1 MDDRTSLLRRFVNTA
16 YVGALACLERRIPFW
31 PIERIEHLQQH
42 RLRSMIQHAYDTVP
56 FYRQVMDERH
66 LRPGDF
72 KNVTDLSTLPLLDD
86 SLVWSNLEQFMSS
99 RYMHRPMLN
108 VHTSGTYSKTQKPI
122 YWDRINAL
130 RRLAYNERDR
140 AVLNKLLGHG
150 WGQNQLFLLP
160 DVSVSLL
167 MRKFWDRQTLT
178 HRSLAR
184 RSFFSPER
192 PFDEVV
198 SQINTVKPQV
208 VFSYGSY
215 AEEFFRFL
223 ADRRHQ
229 IALPKVW
236 VYGGDMLS
244 ETGRELMEKNFGCIV
259 YATYQTVETGKIG
272 FQCERR
278 AGYHLNIDLSPIRL
292 IDESGQTV
300 EPGHQGEVVVSN
312 LYNRAMVLLNYRLG
326 DLGVLATKPCPCGRN
341 LPLIEK
347 LGGRVF
353 EIIRLPDGRQF
364 IADALEIEFKNEL
377 ESSLQAQV
385 SQLGPHQVLWRVV
398 PSARADREALCRKM
412 LEKSKSIFGDIEVEV
427 EFVEKIPRTSAGKF
441 PRIIPLKTG
450 N

>member
-16 YVGALACLERRIPFW
+16 YVAVLASLERRIPFW
-31 PIERIEHLQQH
+31 PIERLEYLQQR

-56 FYRQVMDERH
+56 FYRQVMEERH
-66 LRPGDF
+66 LRPKDF
-72 KNVTDLSTLPLLDD
+72 KNVADLNALPLLDD
-86 SLVWSNLEQFMSS
+86 SFVWSNLKQFMSS
-99 RYMHRPMLN
+99 QYMHRPMLN
-108 VHTSGTYSKTQKPI
+108 VHTSGTYSKIQKTI
-122 YWDRINAL
+122 YWDRLNAL

-140 AVLNKLLGHG
+140 AVLNKLLGQG

-160 DVSVSLL
+160 EVSVSRI
-167 MRKFWDRQTLT
+167 MRKFWDRQILT
-178 HRSLAR
+178 HRSIAR
-184 RSFFSPER
+184 RFFFSPER

-198 SQINTVKPQV
+198 SQMNTVKPQV

-236 VYGGDMLS
+236 MYGGDMLS

-278 AGYHLNIDLSPIRL
+278 EGFHLNIDLSPIRL

-300 EPGHQGEVVVSN
+300 ESGQRGEVVVSN

-326 DLGVLATKPCPCGRN
+326 DFGVLATKPCPCGRN
-341 LPLIEK
+341 LPLLEK
-347 LGGRVF
+347 LGGRVY
-353 EIIRLPDGRQF
+353 ETIRLPDGRQF
-364 IADALEIEFKNEL
+364 IADVLETEFRNEL

-412 LEKSKSIFGDIEVEV
+412 LEKSKSIFGDVEVRV
-427 EFVEKIPRTSAGKF
+427 EFVEKIHRTSAGKF
-441 PRIIPLKTG
+441 LRVIPLKTG

>member
-16 YVGALACLERRIPFW
+16 YVAVLASLERRIPFW
-31 PIERIEHLQQH
+31 PIERLEYLQQR

-56 FYRQVMDERH
+56 FYRQVMEERH
-66 LRPGDF
+66 LRPKDF
-72 KNVTDLSTLPLLDD
+72 KNVADLNALPLLDD
-86 SLVWSNLEQFMSS
+86 SFVWSNLKQFMSS
-99 RYMHRPMLN
+99 QYMHRPMLN
-108 VHTSGTYSKTQKPI
+108 VHTSGTYSKIQKTI
-122 YWDRINAL
+122 YWDRLNAL

-140 AVLNKLLGHG
+140 AVLNKLLGQG

-160 DVSVSLL
+160 EVSVSRI
-167 MRKFWDRQTLT
+167 MRKFWDRQILT
-178 HRSLAR
+178 HRSIAR
-184 RSFFSPER
+184 RFFFSPER

-198 SQINTVKPQV
+198 SQMNTVKPQV

-236 VYGGDMLS
+236 MYGGDMLS

-278 AGYHLNIDLSPIRL
+278 EGFHLNIDLSPIRL

-300 EPGHQGEVVVSN
+300 EPGQRGEVVVSN

-326 DLGVLATKPCPCGRN
+326 DFGVLATKPCPCGRN
-341 LPLIEK
+341 LPLLEK
-347 LGGRVF
+347 LGGRVY
-353 EIIRLPDGRQF
+353 ETIRLPDGRQF
-364 IADALEIEFKNEL
+364 IADVLETEFRNEL

-412 LEKSKSIFGDIEVEV
+412 LEKSKSIFGDVEVRV
-427 EFVEKIPRTSAGKF
+427 EFVEKIHRTSAGKF
-441 PRIIPLKTG
+441 LRVIPLKTG

>member
-16 YVGALACLERRIPFW
+16 YVAVLASLERRIPFW
-31 PIERIEHLQQH
+31 PIERLEYLQQR

-56 FYRQVMDERH
+56 YYRQVMEERH
-66 LRPGDF
+66 LRPKDF
-72 KNVTDLSTLPLLDD
+72 KNVADLNALPLLDD
-86 SLVWSNLEQFMSS
+86 SFVWSNLKQFMSS
-99 RYMHRPMLN
+99 QYMHRPMLN
-108 VHTSGTYSKTQKPI
+108 VHTSGTYSKIQKTI
-122 YWDRINAL
+122 YWDRLNAL

-140 AVLNKLLGHG
+140 AVLNKLLGQG

-160 DVSVSLL
+160 EVSVSRI
-167 MRKFWDRQTLT
+167 MRKFWDRQILT
-178 HRSLAR
+178 HRSIAR
-184 RSFFSPER
+184 RFFFSPER

-198 SQINTVKPQV
+198 SQMNTVKPQV

-236 VYGGDMLS
+236 MYGGDMLS

-278 AGYHLNIDLSPIRL
+278 EGFHLNIDISPIRL

-300 EPGHQGEVVVSN
+300 EPGQRGEVVVSN

-326 DLGVLATKPCPCGRN
+326 DFGVLATKPCPCGRN
-341 LPLIEK
+341 LPLLEK
-347 LGGRVF
+347 LGGRVY
-353 EIIRLPDGRQF
+353 ETIRLPDGRQF
-364 IADALEIEFKNEL
+364 IADVLETEFRNEL

-412 LEKSKSIFGDIEVEV
+412 LEKSKSIFGDVEVRV
-427 EFVEKIPRTSAGKF
+427 EFVEKIHRTSAGKF
-441 PRIIPLKTG
+441 LRVIPLKTG

>member
-1 MDDRTSLLRRFVNTA
+1 MDGRTSLPRRFVNTA
-16 YVGALACLERRIPFW
+16 YVAALASRERRVPFW

-42 RLRSMIQHAYDTVP
+42 RLSSIIQHAYDTVP
-56 FYRQVMDERH
+56 FYRQVMEERQ

-72 KNVTDLSTLPLLDD
+72 KNVIDLNALPLLDD

-99 RYMHRPMLN
+99 RYRHRPMLD
-108 VHTSGTYSKTQKPI
+108 VHTSGTYSKIQKPI
-122 YWDRINAL
+122 YWDHINAL
-130 RRLAYNERDR
+130 RRLSYNERDR
-140 AVLNKLLGHG
+140 AVLNKLLGQG

-160 DVSVSLL
+160 DVSVSLV
-167 MRKFWDRQTLT
+167 MRRFWDRQTLT
-178 HRSLAR
+178 HRRLSR

-223 ADRRHQ
+223 ADGRHQ

-236 VYGGDMLS
+236 MYGGDMLS
-244 ETGRELMEKNFGCIV
+244 KGGEEFIKRTFGCII
-259 YATYQTVETGKIG
+259 YSTYQTVETGKIG

-278 AGYHLNIDLSPIRL
+278 EGFHLNIDLCPIRL
-292 IDESGQTV
+292 IDKSGQTV
-300 EPGHQGEVVVSN
+300 EPGQQGEVVVSN

-341 LPLIEK
+341 LPLLEK
-347 LGGRVF
+347 LGGRVY
-353 EIIRLPDGRQF
+353 ETIRLPDGRQF
-364 IADALEIEFKNEL
+364 IADVLEIEFKNEL

-385 SQLGPHQVLWRVV
+385 SQFGPHQVLWRVV

-441 PRIIPLKTG
+441 LRVIPLKTG